1 MLKFLNDEK
10 VKTHNIFMNFN
21 KTLGL
26 YLIQNNK
33 KVKEIFLVG
42 GLILLLKLYLRT
54 LILEFYLNR
63 FLNMMQFIFQEL
75 HYLYMI
81 IKVMKKFYKI
91 LKSLKAKKYKNLFR
105 FQCKVK

>member
-10 VKTHNIFMNFN
+10 VKTHNIFMNIN

-33 KVKEIFLVG
+33 NGERNFFIG

-54 LILEFYLNR
+54 LILKFYLNK
-63 FLNMMQFIFQEL
+63 FLNTMQFIFQEL
-75 HYLYMI
+75 HYLFMI
-81 IKVMKKFYKI
+81 KKVMKNFIKF
-91 LKSLKAKKYKNLFR
+91 
-105 FQCKVK
+105 